1 MSWYK
6 LNRSLKSND
15 VEFIN
20 DSDVPYTIDDD
31 QLLGPTDSGW
41 CDAATGQRLITPS
54 MRIVF
59 DLTVPAHKTL
69 MHTKYFGELE
79 LVS

>member
-20 DSDVPYTIDDD
+20 DSDVPYEIED
-31 QLLGPTDSGW
+31 QQLMGPTDSG
-41 CDAATGQRLITPS
+41 
-54 MRIVF
+54 
-59 DLTVPAHKTL
+59 
-69 MHTKYFGELE
+69 
-79 LVS
+79 